1 MLETTSDVS
10 PNAVYTLQE
19 ACRLLKI
26 SEATARR
33 WIKEGRLRGR
43 KIGRDY
49 RFLGSDLLEV
59 LQRSPQVLSEL
70 KPLTPDHPLLA
81 LVGIGDSGR
90 SDIAEQHD
98 RYLTDIYRKHR

>member
-1 MLETTSDVS
+1 
-10 PNAVYTLQE
+10 
-19 ACRLLKI
+19 
-26 SEATARR
+26 
-33 WIKEGRLRGR
+33 
-43 KIGRDY
+43 
-49 RFLGSDLLEV
+49 
-59 LQRSPQVLSEL
+59 LSEL